1 MQTFRYE
8 AADAQG
14 RIETGTL
21 EADSQRG
28 ALGQLRARG
37 LTPLEVR
44 EQAGG
49 GTGQG
54 AGALFAPRLSDGD
67 LAWATRQLASLLAA
81 SLPLEAAL
89 SATLDQAGVLRQAGP
104 FWFDAP
110 DVDALIGFVQ
120 WDLLGHTWDLAQAGG
135 LDAPLDEAAASS
147 ALAQV
152 LERQEMLIESGR
164 IGQPVDVPAD
174 APVGDRYLGAIGRN
188 PNG

>member
-49 GTGQG
+49 GSGQG
-54 AGALFAPRLSDGD
+54 AGA
-67 LAWATRQLASLLAA
+67 
-81 SLPLEAAL
+81 
-89 SATLDQAGVLRQAGP
+89 
-104 FWFDAP
+104 
-110 DVDALIGFVQ
+110 
-120 WDLLGHTWDLAQAGG
+120 
-135 LDAPLDEAAASS
+135 
-147 ALAQV
+147 
-152 LERQEMLIESGR
+152 
-164 IGQPVDVPAD
+164 
-174 APVGDRYLGAIGRN
+174 
-188 PNG
+188 

>member
-54 AGALFAPRLSDGD
+54 
-67 LAWATRQLASLLAA
+67 
-81 SLPLEAAL
+81 
-89 SATLDQAGVLRQAGP
+89 
-104 FWFDAP
+104 
-110 DVDALIGFVQ
+110 
-120 WDLLGHTWDLAQAGG
+120 
-135 LDAPLDEAAASS
+135 
-147 ALAQV
+147 
-152 LERQEMLIESGR
+152 
-164 IGQPVDVPAD
+164 
-174 APVGDRYLGAIGRN
+174 
-188 PNG
+188 

>member
-81 SLPLEAAL
+81 SLPL
-89 SATLDQAGVLRQAGP
+89 
-104 FWFDAP
+104 
-110 DVDALIGFVQ
+110 
-120 WDLLGHTWDLAQAGG
+120 
-135 LDAPLDEAAASS
+135 
-147 ALAQV
+147 
-152 LERQEMLIESGR
+152 
-164 IGQPVDVPAD
+164 
-174 APVGDRYLGAIGRN
+174 
-188 PNG
+188 

>member
-54 AGALFAPRLSDGD
+54 AP
-67 LAWATRQLASLLAA
+67 AS
-81 SLPLEAAL
+81 
-89 SATLDQAGVLRQAGP
+89 
-104 FWFDAP
+104 W
-110 DVDALIGFVQ
+110 
-120 WDLLGHTWDLAQAGG
+120 
-135 LDAPLDEAAASS
+135 
-147 ALAQV
+147 
-152 LERQEMLIESGR
+152 
-164 IGQPVDVPAD
+164 PACWPP
-174 APVGDRYLGAIGRN
+174 ACRWRRR
-188 PNG
+188 

>member
-89 SATLDQAGVLRQAGP
+89 SATLDQAERKHIAQTLSAVRS
-104 FWFDAP
+104 
-110 DVDALIGFVQ
+110 DVRGGMRLADALAARPRDFPEIYRALV
-120 WDLLGHTWDLAQAGG
+120 AAG
-135 LDAPLDEAAASS
+135 E
-147 ALAQV
+147 
-152 LERQEMLIESGR
+152 ESGDLPR
-164 IGQPVDVPAD
+164 
-174 APVGDRYLGAIGRN
+174 
-188 PNG
+188 

>member
-54 AGALFAPRLSDGD
+54 AGALFAP
-67 LAWATRQLASLLAA
+67 
-81 SLPLEAAL
+81 
-89 SATLDQAGVLRQAGP
+89 
-104 FWFDAP
+104 AP
-110 DVDALIGFVQ
+110 VRRRPG
-120 WDLLGHTWDLAQAGG
+120 LGHPPA
-135 LDAPLDEAAASS
+135 
-147 ALAQV
+147 
-152 LERQEMLIESGR
+152 
-164 IGQPVDVPAD
+164 GQPA
-174 APVGDRYLGAIGRN
+174 GR
-188 PNG
+188 